1 MMFSALASRVIHEKL
16 TPLDRAL
23 SRWKILWERLISRST
38 EEDMER
44 AGFMASANE
53 LWLISKA
60 ILQTDTSHY
69 SGLNDGNI
77 LQPFRDLFPSVV
89 QMENE

>member
-1 MMFSALASRVIHEKL
+1 MFSALASRVIHEKL

-38 EEDMER
+38 EEEMER

-60 ILQTDTSHY
+60 ILQTDSPQY
-69 SGLNDGNI
+69 SSVTDRNI
-77 LQPFRDLFPSVV
+77 LQPFRELFPSVV
-89 QMENE
+89 QMRNE